1 MCREE
6 YNPCKLLSALWAG
19 STSIREPWGGR
30 SSLNPPLQGARAVHA
45 GQQEALLFICS
56 SACWALPC
64 LPLCSHEETR
74 KGNISTI
81 QHEQR
86 KQQFPCPSL
95 AVTALIQ
102 DVGMKHSSTSTRWK
116 SDPSVQF
123 CKGWISS
130 EIGELNSLNHC
141 VKWPVWK
148 LLGWSTAGRA
158 ACLWLRWHE
167 CATAFSHEEKNRS
180 DSDNGNS
187 RTVQVQGFMYEN
199 QGSYSFQI

>member
-1 MCREE
+1 MQGNRK
-6 YNPCKLLSALWAG
+6 PC
-19 STSIREPWGGR
+19 
-30 SSLNPPLQGARAVHA
+30 
-45 GQQEALLFICS
+45 FS
-56 SACWALPC
+56 SAVQHAELCPAYPFAL
-64 LPLCSHEETR
+64 TR
-74 KGNISTI
+74 KGNISTT

-102 DVGMKHSSTSTRWK
+102 DVGMKHSSTSTCWK

-148 LLGWSTAGRA
+148 LLGWSTAGRV
-158 ACLWLRWHE
+158 ACLWLRWHK
-167 CATAFSHEEKNRS
+167 CATGFSHEEKNKGV
-180 DSDNGNS
+180 SDNGNS

-199 QGSYSFQI
+199 QG